1 MGMEPEQSAAAPPN
15 EPIPKFPGT
24 HVPVIFAD
32 RVSSASWSAT
42 VIKFYFARSNP
53 TADGTT
59 GVAEDVAAQVVMP
72 LESFAATAA
81 FFDATVRV
89 LIDEKKLAAEQFE
102 SLRAVFEAQR
112 LARSS

>member
-1 MGMEPEQSAAAPPN
+1 
-15 EPIPKFPGT
+15 
-24 HVPVIFAD
+24 
-32 RVSSASWSAT
+32 
-42 VIKFYFARSNP
+42 
-53 TADGTT
+53 
-59 GVAEDVAAQVVMP
+59 MP